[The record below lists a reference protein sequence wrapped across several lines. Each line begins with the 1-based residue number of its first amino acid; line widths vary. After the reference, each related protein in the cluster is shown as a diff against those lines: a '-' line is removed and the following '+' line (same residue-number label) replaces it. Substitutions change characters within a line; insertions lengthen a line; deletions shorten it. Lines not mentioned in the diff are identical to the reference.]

1 MKKSEFKQYLLG
13 KGMESEEITV
23 TIKGAEKLDE
33 VLFPIVL
40 ANMLGQASEGDNGVL
55 VAMLMVLINR
65 IAEALNEEPF
75 DLIMSLAEMELLFKI
90 ERED

>member
-33 VLFPIVL
+33 VLFPMVL
-40 ANMLGQASEGDNGVL
+40 ANMLGQVSEGNNGVL
-55 VAMLMVLINR
+55 VAMLMVLISR

-75 DLIMSLAEMELLFKI
+75 DLIMSLAETELLFNI

>member
-1 MKKSEFKQYLLG
+1 MKSEFKQYLLG
-13 KGMESEEITV
+13 KGMKSEEITV

-33 VLFPIVL
+33 VLFPLLL

-55 VAMLMVLINR
+55 VAMLEVLIDR
-65 IAEALNEEPF
+65 VAKSLNKEPF
-75 DLIMSLAEMELLFKI
+75 ELIMSLAELELLFI

>member
-1 MKKSEFKQYLLG
+1 MKSEFKQYLLG

-23 TIKGAEKLDE
+23 TINGAEKLDE
-33 VLFPIVL
+33 VLFPILL

-55 VAMLMVLINR
+55 VAMLEVLIDR
-65 IAEALNEEPF
+65 VAKSLNKEPVDF
-75 DLIMSLAEMELLFKI
+75 IMSLLEMELLFNI

>member
-1 MKKSEFKQYLLG
+1 MKSEFKQYLLG

-23 TIKGAEKLDE
+23 TINGAEKLDE
-33 VLFPIVL
+33 VLFPMVL

-55 VAMLMVLINR
+55 VAMLEVLIDR
-65 IAEALNEEPF
+65 VAKSLNKEPVDF
-75 DLIMSLAEMELLFKI
+75 IMSLLEMELLFNI

>member
-40 ANMLGQASEGDNGVL
+40 ANMLGQASEGDKGVL
-55 VAMLMVLINR
+55 VAMLMVLISR
-65 IAEALNEEPF
+65 IAESLNEEPF
-75 DLIMSLAEMELLFKI
+75 DFIMSLAETELLFKI
-90 ERED
+90 EGVE

>member
-33 VLFPIVL
+33 VLFPMVL
-40 ANMLGQASEGDNGVL
+40 ANMLGQVSEGNKGEL
-55 VAMLMVLINR
+55 VAMLMVLISR

>member
-33 VLFPIVL
+33 VLFSMIL

-55 VAMLMVLINR
+55 VAMLMVLISR
-65 IAEALNEEPF
+65 IAEALNEEPV
-75 DLIMSLAEMELLFKI
+75 DLIMSLLETELLFNI

>member
-13 KGMESEEITV
+13 KGMELEEITV

-40 ANMLGQASEGDNGVL
+40 ANMLGQVSEGDKGVL
-55 VAMLMVLINR
+55 AAMLMVLISR
-65 IAEALNEEPF
+65 IAETLNEETF
-75 DLIMSLAEMELLFKI
+75 DFIMSLAETELLFKI
-90 ERED
+90 EGVE